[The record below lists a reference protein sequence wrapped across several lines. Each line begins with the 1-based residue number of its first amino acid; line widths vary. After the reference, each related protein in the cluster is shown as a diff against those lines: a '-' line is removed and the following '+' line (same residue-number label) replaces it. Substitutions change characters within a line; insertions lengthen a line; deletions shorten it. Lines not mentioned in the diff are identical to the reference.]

1 MWHLQWY
8 LWTSIWIGIPYCC
21 DYNCLKIVSKC
32 FTNAYKLSIKS
43 VLLVSGDARFDKAS
57 SISTARSS
65 CSPPGGCCILQVWRS
80 ENTSHFSSIIA
91 TAFLTGLRIVYF
103 LFLLRFLCV
112 YIQVPSACAQSW
124 YESDR
129 LAWRASERPLACP
142 SGQTTTPLH
151 WCSLVCCRGPSGGT
165 TNSNAKQ

>member
-1 MWHLQWY
+1 MTHAKCSWLCQQTFFSLSLSCIPHLVAV
-8 LWTSIWIGIPYCC
+8 G
-21 DYNCLKIVSKC
+21 VS
-32 FTNAYKLSIKS
+32 S
-43 VLLVSGDARFDKAS
+43 VC
-57 SISTARSS
+57 RSR